1 MKPLFCLKAKR
12 GPGSSIRPCSA
23 VILLEDAHEQYLLGE
38 LTLPILKGI
47 SLHIKPGE
55 FVAIMGASGSGKTT
69 LLNIISCLDTLD
81 SGRYRLANKNVQ
93 TADDDQLALLRS
105 HHIGF
110 VFQLFN
116 LIPRINAWRNV
127 EIPMIYRNIPSTERR
142 NHAQAA
148 LERIGMG
155 DRAEHLPAQL
165 PGGQQQRVAI
175 ARALV
180 NNPQVLV
187 ADEPTGSLDSQMGK
201 EIIQQ
206 FQTLNSAGMTI
217 VMVTHEQSI
226 AAHAGR
232 IITLQDGLIAA

>member
-1 MKPLFCLKAKR
+1 MILF
-12 GPGSSIRPCSA
+12 
-23 VILLEDAHEQYLLGE
+23 EDAHKQYLLGE

-55 FVAIMGASGSGKTT
+55 FVAIMGASGSGSGKTT
-69 LLNIISCLDTLD
+69 LLNIIGCLDTLD